1 MVHLTCMIATKQPRK
16 VNDLLL
22 LIVPTLT
29 LLPPKKA
36 KYFTQTVLICLLV
49 FAFILVQNDVRN
61 HNGNMFAFK
70 SQYVQQLILEIK
82 AICAFCILKDN
93 ITLTISTNHL
103 FLSLGTTV

>member
-61 HNGNMFAFK
+61 HNRR
-70 SQYVQQLILEIK
+70 
-82 AICAFCILKDN
+82 AICL
-93 ITLTISTNHL
+93 L
-103 FLSLGTTV
+103 FKVSMYSN